1 MNRFMIPLLLSLSL
15 LPRLAETALPVEEVG
30 PNLVANQTSAV
41 NNTITAIESVIQSGY
56 MLLELT
62 ALGELV
68 LNGASWA
75 DDLTRLQEIVQ
86 LSQTLAWDLSSVEAQ
101 FTALFALE
109 GAPVTSVALA
119 QRATEIRIVITQ
131 SYGYAMRAQTLMTS
145 ALHTVTHMLAL
156 LEAVGSLI
164 GNLQGNQTLGQTQLK
179 LTQLL
184 AEQAVITGT
193 FQRAQTVDAMT
204 QPLMQE
210 SLRRI
215 NEHMMVDHPR

>member
-1 MNRFMIPLLLSLSL
+1 MLLLLSLSL
-15 LPRLAETALPVEEVG
+15 LPRLAETAILVEEVG
-30 PNLVANQTSAV
+30 LNLVANQTSAV

-75 DDLTRLQEIVQ
+75 DDLVRLKEIVH

-101 FTALFALE
+101 FTTLFALE
-109 GAPVTSVALA
+109 GAPPTSVALA
-119 QRATEIRIVITQ
+119 QRASEIRIIITQ
-131 SYGYAMRAQTLMTS
+131 SYGYAMRTQTLMTS

-156 LEAVGSLI
+156 LEAVGALI

-184 AEQAVITGT
+184 AEQEVITST

-215 NEHMMVDHPR
+215 NENMMADHPR

>member
-1 MNRFMIPLLLSLSL
+1 MIPMLLSLML
-15 LPRLAETALPVEEVG
+15 LAPLAEGALSVVEVG

-41 NNTITAIESVIQSGY
+41 QNTITAIEAVIQSGY

-68 LNGASWA
+68 LQGASWA
-75 DDLTRLQEIVQ
+75 DDLARLQEILH
-86 LSQTLAWDLSSVEAQ
+86 LSQTLAWDLSRVEAQ
-101 FTALFALE
+101 FAALFALE
-109 GAPVTSVALA
+109 GAPLTSVALA
-119 QRATEIRIVITQ
+119 QRASEIRLVITQ
-131 SYGYAMRAQTLMTS
+131 SYGYAMRAQTLMMS

-156 LEAVGSLI
+156 LEAVGGLI

-184 AEQAVITGT
+184 AEQEVITST
-193 FQRAQTVDAMT
+193 FQRAQTVDAMS
-204 QPLMQE
+204 QPLLQE

-215 NEHMMVDHPR
+215 NEAMMADHPR

>member
-1 MNRFMIPLLLSLSL
+1 MVLLLLSLSL
-15 LPRLAETALPVEEVG
+15 LPRLAEAAIPVEEVG

-75 DDLTRLQEIVQ
+75 DDLVRLQEIVH
-86 LSQTLAWDLSSVEAQ
+86 LSQTLAWDLSRVEAQ

-119 QRATEIRIVITQ
+119 QRAAEIRAVITQ

-145 ALHTVTHMLAL
+145 TLRTVTHMLAL
-156 LEAVGSLI
+156 LEAVGALI

-184 AEQAVITGT
+184 AEQEVLTAT

-204 QPLMQE
+204 LPLMQE

-215 NEHMMVDHPR
+215 NEQMMADHPR

>member
-1 MNRFMIPLLLSLSL
+1 VNRFIVPLLLSLSL
-15 LPRLAETALPVEEVG
+15 LPRLAEAAIPVEEVG

-68 LNGASWA
+68 LDGASWA
-75 DDLTRLQEIVQ
+75 DDLARLQEVVH

-145 ALHTVTHMLAL
+145 ALRTVTHMLAL
-156 LEAVGSLI
+156 LEAVGALI
-164 GNLQGNQTLGQTQLK
+164 GNLQGHQTLGQTQLK

-184 AEQAVITGT
+184 AEQAVITST

-210 SLRRI
+210 SLKRI
-215 NEHMMVDHPR
+215 NEHMMADHPR

>member
-1 MNRFMIPLLLSLSL
+1 VNRFMILLLLSLSL
-15 LPRLAETALPVEEVG
+15 LPMVAEAALPVEEVG

-68 LNGASWA
+68 LNGASWM
-75 DDLTRLQEIVQ
+75 DDLARLEEIVH
-86 LSQTLAWDLSSVEAQ
+86 LSHTLAWDLSSVEAQ

-119 QRATEIRIVITQ
+119 QRASEIRIIITQ

-156 LEAVGSLI
+156 LEAVGALI
-164 GNLQGNQTLGQTQLK
+164 GNLQGHQTLGQTQLK

-184 AEQAVITGT
+184 AEQAVITST

-215 NEHMMVDHPR
+215 NEHMMADHPR